1 MINLD
6 SKVFGNFT
14 KKEIIGETPKNL
26 SSESFEKQLGEMLE
40 NLNSKNS
47 SELEEILES
56 SKNIKNHLGSIT
68 GAMALDQKKIKLCMD
83 FLSKYIDEIESRLAK
98 N

>member
-26 SSESFEKQLGEMLE
+26 TPEKFENQLNRMLE
-40 NLNSKNS
+40 NLESKNT
-47 SELEEILES
+47 SELKEILES
-56 SKNIKNHLGSIT
+56 SKKIRNHLGSIT
-68 GAMALDQKKIKLCMD
+68 GAMALDQKKIKLCID
-83 FLSKYIDEIESRLAK
+83 FLSKYIKELESRLAK